1 LTLDK
6 DFMHD
11 AMKRV
16 NELKQETIDKSK
28 KIPNSETIV
37 KERLASLYSTDGF
50 VLKRQQRSHTNL

>member
-1 LTLDK
+1 
-6 DFMHD
+6 MHD

-37 KERLASLYSTDGF
+37 KERLASLYTTNGF
-50 VLKRQQRSHTNL
+50 ALKRQQRSHTNL